1 MCLYSRCMYICI
13 QLRIRETVGSNCKRP
28 PGMDN
33 QHRKTHTSTRNS
45 ALSHRHIKKNNVEQ
59 GHDQT
64 NHLGLETNAT
74 YFPDV
79 CLGEQRIH
87 IRTANEGLAYITI
100 GFFVYY
106 TCVYIYIYKAGVV
119 ARLQI

>member
-13 QLRIRETVGSNCKRP
+13 QLRIRKTVGSNCKRP

-33 QHRKTHTSTRNS
+33 QHRKTHTSSRNS
-45 ALSHRHIKKNNVEQ
+45 ALGDRHIKKNNVEQ
-59 GHDQT
+59 RHDQT
-64 NHLGLETNAT
+64 NDLGLETNAT

-87 IRTANEGLAYITI
+87 IRTANEGLSCFALQ
-100 GFFVYY
+100 
-106 TCVYIYIYKAGVV
+106 IYIV
-119 ARLQI
+119 A